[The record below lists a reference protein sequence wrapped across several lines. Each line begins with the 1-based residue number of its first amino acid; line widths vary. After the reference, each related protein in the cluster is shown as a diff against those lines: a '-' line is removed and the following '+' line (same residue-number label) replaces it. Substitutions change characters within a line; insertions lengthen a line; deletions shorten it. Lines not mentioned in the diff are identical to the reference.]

1 MASESLKF
9 LGRLKRLE
17 GQLSRLA
24 SEMSVNF
31 PFGNSCAALWR
42 PPTDVYET
50 ESELVVCIEAP
61 GLQADDIS
69 IELHPDTLV
78 IRGVRR
84 EPRHDEKCVYHQLE
98 IRYGLFECV
107 LHVPRCIA
115 SEGGVATYRDGFLVI
130 HLPKRDGRIEH
141 TEVIRLRI

>member
-31 PFGNSCAALWR
+31 PFGSNCAALWR

-50 ESELVVCIEAP
+50 DSELVVCIEAP
-61 GLQADDIS
+61 GLRVGDIA

-78 IRGVRR
+78 VRGVRR

-98 IRYGLFECV
+98 IRYGLFECI

-115 SEGGVATYRDGFLVI
+115 PEGAEATYRDGFLVI
-130 HLPKRDGRIEH
+130 HIPKRGERIEQ